1 MNTPDQMRGDLQ
13 AAVQMLAADNAR
25 LCDIGIAADRLHEA
39 AERIATLYPDSPTV
53 KRLLVPA
60 LDAYT
65 IVRQGQ

>member
-1 MNTPDQMRGDLQ
+1 MNTPDQMRGDLG

-25 LCDIGIAADRLHEA
+25 LCDIGIAADKLHEA
-39 AERIATLYPDSPTV
+39 ATRIAALYPDSPTV

-60 LDAYT
+60 LAAYT